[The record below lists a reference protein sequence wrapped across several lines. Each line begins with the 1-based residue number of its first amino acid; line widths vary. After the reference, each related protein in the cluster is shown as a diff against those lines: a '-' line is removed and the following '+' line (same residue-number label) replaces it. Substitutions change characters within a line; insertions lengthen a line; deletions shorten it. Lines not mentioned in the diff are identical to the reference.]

1 MPHISGT
8 KGKHKILSTNDKLY
22 LAKLSES
29 KMENHWRQHDYQG
42 EKPDKLKNK
51 IKTTEQDDKSKGIE
65 DGKNEEKKKA
75 DNKKADKNKK
85 NKKKAEKKKTP
96 FEIVNGYEALPHEF
110 PWIVQLHMQCHQHCK
125 SYFYMTL

>member
-1 MPHISGT
+1 MQYVPDA
-8 KGKHKILSTNDKLY
+8 KEKHAILATNAKLY

-29 KMENHWRQHDYQG
+29 KRENHWRQHDYQG

-65 DGKNEEKKKA
+65 DRKNEEKKKA

-85 NKKKAEKKKTP
+85 KADKKKTP